1 MIESSDA
8 ASAAA
13 VPSASR
19 KRLVLAV
26 RVLALVAVLA
36 CVAFFARSLDWPQV
50 RASFARANLGMAL
63 LATVVGLPCTALQG
77 LRWASLVSA
86 IHPVRKRTAVA
97 AMYVGQAASVL
108 LPLRAGEAVRTELM
122 ARATGLGRAVSLGTV
137 AVDHLVNASA
147 MFIIAAAL
155 PLLLPVPR
163 WMAVVLWAGL
173 AVVALVAVVVVRL
186 AHAPPEVS
194 STGRLAKLLES
205 VRAGLTALR
214 HPRLVLRAAGF
225 AFASW
230 AVEIAVATLS
240 LNAFGLPHDIPHA
253 MAVLFGVN
261 LALAIPS
268 PPASLGNFELGAGM
282 ALVAFGGDKERAA
295 AFALGYHALQLLP
308 TLAMGGLMLPHF
320 RKSRLGAA
328 PSANAA

>member
-13 VPSASR
+13 APSASR

-108 LPLRAGEAVRTELM
+108 LPMRAGEAVRTELM

-137 AVDHLVNASA
+137 AIDHLVNASA

-173 AVVALVAVVVVRL
+173 AVVALVAFVVVRL

-205 VRAGLTALR
+205 AQVKFTR
-214 HPRLVLRAAGF
+214 
-225 AFASW
+225 
-230 AVEIAVATLS
+230 
-240 LNAFGLPHDIPHA
+240 
-253 MAVLFGVN
+253 
-261 LALAIPS
+261 
-268 PPASLGNFELGAGM
+268 FELDA
-282 ALVAFGGDKERAA
+282 
-295 AFALGYHALQLLP
+295 
-308 TLAMGGLMLPHF
+308 
-320 RKSRLGAA
+320 
-328 PSANAA
+328 